1 MEIIIAILWYLQ
13 LFFVNQTYTVSQV
26 NTMIQQNQ
34 PAIKQVMQN
43 PYQQQ
48 QAVKGLYQQTTNPSG
63 NIIETWEDDPPEPE
77 IH

>member
-34 PAIKQVMQN
+34 PAIQQVMSN
-43 PYQQQ
+43 PVAQQ
-48 QAVKGLYQQTTNPSG
+48 QAVQGLHQVTNNQSG

>member
-13 LFFVNQTYTVSQV
+13 LFFVNQTYTVAQV

-34 PAIKQVMQN
+34 PAIQQVMSN
-43 PYQQQ
+43 PVTQQ
-48 QAVKGLYQQTTNPSG
+48 QAVQGLYQVTNNPSG